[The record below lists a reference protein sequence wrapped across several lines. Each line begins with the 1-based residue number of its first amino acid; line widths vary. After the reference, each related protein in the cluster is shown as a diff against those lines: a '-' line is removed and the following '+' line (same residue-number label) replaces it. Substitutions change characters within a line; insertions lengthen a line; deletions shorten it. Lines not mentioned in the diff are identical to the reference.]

1 MQDWGLAVRL
11 ARREMRGGIKGFRIF
26 LACLALG
33 VGAIAA
39 IGSLKVAVEEGL
51 ATDARKILG
60 GDVDIRIIHRDAP
73 AAARTWLRANAQSV
87 SRVVE
92 MRSMAYRVTKGEGRD
107 RLLVELK
114 GVDDR
119 YPLYGDLEIGKKA
132 GGAKL
137 IAPLLGKRD
146 GLPGAL
152 VEQMV
157 LTRLRLKVG
166 DVVRVGTRQFRIAG
180 VIDREPDRGTGI
192 FTLGPRLMVRLSDLQ
207 ETGLIQPGSL
217 LYFHYRVKLA
227 PGTSIDTFLERLKSA
242 FPKAGWRVRA
252 LAQAAPGLRRFLD
265 QMAFFLTLVGL
276 TALLV
281 GGLGIANGVRAYLE
295 GRIETIATLKCVGAP
310 AGLVFRTYLVQLT
323 MIAAIGV
330 VGGLAIG
337 VLLPWALSDVL
348 NELLPVQLKIGI
360 YPGPLLLA
368 SVFGILTAL
377 AFSMWS
383 LGRARMVPP
392 GALFRQ
398 GVISDQTAPPRGYL
412 FATAGLVAVLVA
424 LIIATSVDK
433 LLAAIF
439 IAACGATFFLFR
451 GFAWLVARL
460 AERLSRPGSAAQRN
474 PGLRLALAN
483 LHRPGAPTP
492 SVILSLG
499 LGATVL
505 VAISVIEGNF
515 TKQVRE
521 RLPKNAPSYFFVDI
535 QPDQV
540 KAFEAAVRKVAGP
553 GAMQRQPMVRGRIVR
568 LNGKPVDINRIHPDA
583 RWAVRSERGL
593 TYAAKLPKGTRILQ
607 GKWWPE
613 TYSGPPLVS
622 FDARLAAGMGLT
634 VGSTMTINILGRE
647 ITARVANLREIRWQ
661 AMRVNFTIIFAPGT
675 LESAPH
681 SHISAVQVPKEKEV
695 ALLRAVTD
703 ALPNVSAIRVRDA
716 LESAAEVLDKIG
728 FAVRATAGVTILA
741 GLLVLAGAVAA
752 GHRRRVYDA
761 VVLKVLGAT
770 RRRVLGAF
778 LMEYGLL
785 GIAVASISAL
795 LGTVVAWLVM
805 TLAMRV
811 PWTFMPVTVIATAL
825 VCASVAIVFG
835 FVGTWR
841 AMGQKPA
848 PLLRNE

>member
-1 MQDWGLAVRL
+1 MGNWPLALRL
-11 ARREMRGGIKGFRIF
+11 ARREMRGGIGGFRIF

-73 AAARTWLRANAQSV
+73 PKAQAWLRANAKSV

-92 MRSMAYRVTKGEGRD
+92 MRSMAYRVRKGAGRD

-114 GVDDR
+114 GVDQQ
-119 YPLYGDLEIGKKA
+119 YPLYGNFEIGKQA
-132 GGAKL
+132 GGSAL
-137 IAPLLGKRD
+137 IAPFLAPKN

-152 VEQMV
+152 VEDMV
-157 LTRLRLKVG
+157 LTRMRLKIG
-166 DVVRVGTRQFRIAG
+166 DVIRIGAQQFRVSG
-180 VIDREPDRGTGI
+180 VIAREPDRGTGLV
-192 FTLGPRLMVRLSDLQ
+192 TLGPRLMVGLSDLQ
-207 ETGLIQPGSL
+207 KTGLIQPGSL

-227 PGTSIDTFLERLKSA
+227 PGANVDAFIERLKAA

-295 GRIETIATLKCVGAP
+295 GRVATIATFKCVGAP
-310 AGLVFRTYLVQLT
+310 AGLVFRTYLVQML
-323 MIAAIGV
+323 MIAIIGV
-330 VGGLAIG
+330 IGGLAIG
-337 VLLPWALSDVL
+337 VLLPWALSDLL
-348 NELLPVQLKIGI
+348 NQLLPVKLQIGI
-360 YPGPLLLA
+360 YPEPLALA
-368 SVFGILTAL
+368 SLFGLLTAL

-383 LGRARMVPP
+383 LGKARMVPP

-398 GVISDQTAPPRGYL
+398 GVSTDGTAPPRAYV
-412 FATAGLVAVLVA
+412 FATVGLVAILVA

-433 LLAAIF
+433 VLAAIF

-451 GFAWLVARL
+451 GFAWVVARL
-460 AERLSRPGSAAQRN
+460 AKRLSRPGGAAQKN

-505 VAISVIEGNF
+505 VAISLIEGNF
-515 TKQVRE
+515 TQQVRE

-553 GAMQRQPMVRGRIVR
+553 GALQRQPMVRGRIVR
-568 LNGKPVDINRIHPDA
+568 LNGKPVDLNKIHPDA
-583 RWAVRSERGL
+583 RWAVRNERGL
-593 TYAAKLPKGTRILQ
+593 TYAAKLPKGARILK
-607 GKWWPE
+607 GKWWPAS
-613 TYSGPPLVS
+613 YSGPPLVS
-622 FDARLAAGMGLT
+622 FDARLAAGMGLV

-661 AMRVNFTIIFAPGT
+661 TMRVNFTIIFAPGT

-681 SHISAVQVPKEKEV
+681 SHISSVQVPREKEV
-695 ALLRAVTD
+695 ELLRAVTD
-703 ALPNVSAIRVRDA
+703 KLPNISAIRVRDA
-716 LESAAEVLDKIG
+716 LESAAQVLDKIG

-741 GLLVLAGAVAA
+741 GLFVLAGAVAA

-770 RRRVLGAF
+770 RGRVLRAF
-778 LMEYGLL
+778 LLEYGLL
-785 GIAVASISAL
+785 GVAVASISAI
-795 LGTVVAWLVM
+795 LGTIVAWLVM

-811 PWTFMPVTVIATAL
+811 PWTFMPVTVIGTAL
-825 VCASVAIVFG
+825 VCAAVAIAFG